1 MGEAELRRKV
11 AELEGRVRG
20 LEAER
25 QKLLARLAYLEAS
38 GRRSRGRLSREQVL
52 ELHALLSEV
61 WMELNATCPRL
72 VPELDRA
79 LRLLEEVLGG

>member
-25 QKLLARLAYLEAS
+25 QKLLARLAYLQVS
-38 GRRSRGRLSREQVL
+38 GRGSRARFGKRAL
-52 ELHALLSEV
+52 ELHALLSEI
-61 WMELNATCPRL
+61 WLDLNEACPRQ
-72 VPELDRA
+72 VPRLERA